1 MESKKRAQMNLQRNS
16 QTRKQTYGYKEDR
29 TGGRDKLGVWD

>member
-1 MESKKRAQMNLQRNS
+1 MNLQRNS

-29 TGGRDKLGVWD
+29 TGGRDKLGV